1 MVVVVRRVVGN
12 GRRVVVATCLLK
24 FEDELDD
31 DEDESEMALI
41 EGSSAISLQKG
52 VVQRHALM
60 LEAPGSEIS
69 RMLQSSVGSSGSVN
83 VPRSTLVGKHSLK
96 TDVSVGDFSQAYS
109 KQASLGAQVW
119 TCSGSLLLN
128 LSHVRLGSR
137 RLPHEKHWSGLF
149 SRSDGLGA
157 GVLGLLGLMTG
168 LFVGFGLREG
178 GLGVGILFRTVSGE
192 VLLGD
197 GRRWLLGEGRGLDCV
212 CC

>member
-24 FEDELDD
+24 FEEEELDD
-31 DEDESEMALI
+31 DESEMALI

-128 LSHVRLGSR
+128 LSHFRLGSR
-137 RLPHEKHWSGLF
+137 RLPQEKHWRGLF
-149 SRSDGLGA
+149 SRSEGLGA

-168 LFVGFGLREG
+168 LFVGFGLREE

-197 GRRWLLGEGRGLDCV
+197 GRRWLL
-212 CC
+212 